1 MRPRV
6 LFAAITIALA
16 FSGTASAQPKPE
28 TSVHRLRNVA
38 ATDAAQALT
47 TFANQKKLPVAVV
60 AEPVS
65 NTVMVAGDAASVQQ
79 MAGLLASLD
88 KQPPSVCVQ
97 MQVMETM
104 DGFAEKVGLGAAGE
118 TSWALTPREVRMLAA
133 AIRTAKQQK
142 EVEIISEPRIIVA
155 DNQTGTVQTGG
166 TPVEARRLGARVTPR
181 IMPDGSVLLNVE
193 TDFKRGPEEQTI
205 RVTGKLQDGGTLVMR
220 GANSKSADGGSRETL
235 MIVTVNRIVSE
246 RK

>member
-1 MRPRV
+1 MSFSPRSRS
-6 LFAAITIALA
+6 LWPSA
-16 FSGTASAQPKPE
+16 GTASAQPKPE

-47 TFANQKKLPVAVV
+47 AFANQKKLPVAVV

-88 KQPPSVCVQ
+88 KEPPSVCVQ

-104 DGFAEKVGLGAAGE
+104 DGFAENGSGCSGRDELGSDA
-118 TSWALTPREVRMLAA
+118 REVRMLSA
-133 AIRTAKQQK
+133 AIRTGKQQK

-155 DNQTGTVQTGG
+155 DNQKSGRSDWWDPSGG
-166 TPVEARRLGARVTPR
+166 TSSRRQGHTANHARWVRAAECRNRLQAGARGADDPCHCKASGWRNAGGCAADANPPT
-181 IMPDGSVLLNVE
+181 
-193 TDFKRGPEEQTI
+193 EE
-205 RVTGKLQDGGTLVMR
+205 
-220 GANSKSADGGSRETL
+220 AESR
-235 MIVTVNRIVSE
+235 S
-246 RK
+246 